1 MFEKYDN
8 LKDYIGYNIQFEGFG
23 INEGVLFES
32 GGKLWLP
39 FCGGVNAESV
49 KIFKIY

>member
-1 MFEKYDN
+1 MYEKYED
-8 LKDYIGYNIQFEGFG
+8 LKDFIGSIIEFEGFG
-23 INEGVLFES
+23 RTQGILFEN

-49 KIFKIY
+49 LIYKIY

>member
-1 MFEKYDN
+1 MFEKYEN
-8 LKDYIGYNIQFEGFG
+8 LKDYIGCTVQFEGFG
-23 INEGVLFES
+23 ISEGILFES